1 MPEITLTGL
10 NKRQK
15 FLANIMWDIEEWDQ
29 LETFINS
36 LPKREKAEA
45 QAILEMMRM
54 ELVESYRA
62 EMGITNTPEA
72 DRVISQFRLTR

>member
-1 MPEITLTGL
+1 MAEITLTGL
-10 NKRQK
+10 NKRQR
-15 FLANIMWDIEEWDQ
+15 FLADIMWDLEEWD
-29 LETFINS
+29 EVEAFINS

-45 QAILEMMRM
+45 KGILEMMRM